1 VFGHSFDTVL
11 THADYHILV
20 TDKAPVG
27 ESFLALLLGPIGYRI
42 TSVQSSIEAVAV
54 LRSDPAD
61 VILVDLEA
69 GDAVE
74 LGLLVMLRKFFP
86 ALPMVLCVGGHS
98 EAQGAQYRQLGVV
111 DIWAKPVDPRAIVEQ
126 IGLALPKRGLQPGQG
141 SVCLT
146 AAEWLAEA
154 TKASGGGEEWGVGAR
169 GVPLRLG
176 RSEQVRELNKDF
188 ARLRGFGSLA
198 VLESRLGFGVLDLA
212 VDLVRAPD
220 SLLVACLAGWIDRAV
235 LTELLA
241 PAQDNDRPVVLVV
254 LESENLDAQKQLL
267 VEGLL
272 CRRPGDALSECF
284 GGRVRV
290 LLCAAESLCARA
302 EQGRFSEL
310 LLMRAGAMVKQ
321 VPALVQR
328 REDLW
333 VMALAIWARTGSGAV
348 MIDPACELWVREQS
362 WPGDYGP
369 FHRTIELAG
378 HFAQKAGGPVTP
390 RELDR
395 AVALE
400 PTWVKPLYHELRLTE
415 LAGPLVEWD

>member
-1 VFGHSFDTVL
+1 VL
-11 THADYHILV
+11 NHPDYHILV
-20 TDKAPVG
+20 SDKVPVG
-27 ESFLALLLGPIGYRI
+27 ESILALLFIPIGYRI
-42 TSVQSSIEAVAV
+42 TCVQNSTEAVAV
-54 LRSDPAD
+54 MRSDPAD
-61 VILVDLEA
+61 VILVDLA
-69 GDAVE
+69 ADDSVE
-74 LGLLVMLRKFFP
+74 LGLLVMLRNFFP

-111 DIWAKPVDPRAIVEQ
+111 DIWIKPVDPRAIVEQ
-126 IGLALPKRGLQPGQG
+126 VELALEKRNQKPVKAAV
-141 SVCLT
+141 SVT
-146 AAEWLAEA
+146 AADWLASEREA
-154 TKASGGGEEWGVGAR
+154 LDACSQWGEGAM

-176 RSEQVRELNKDF
+176 LSAQVRELNKDF
-188 ARLRGFGSLA
+188 ARLRSFGSLA
-198 VLESRLGFGVLDLA
+198 VVESRLGFGVLDLA
-212 VDLVRAPD
+212 VDLVRPQD

-235 LTELLA
+235 LTELLE
-241 PAQDNDRPVVLVV
+241 PAQNNDRSVVLVV
-254 LESENLDAQKQLL
+254 LESENLDTQKQSL

-290 LLCAAESLCARA
+290 LLCGAESLCALA

-333 VMALAIWARTGSGAV
+333 VMALAIWTRTGSEAV
-348 MIDPACELWVREQS
+348 TIDPACVAWVSEQA
-362 WPGDYGP
+362 WDGDYGP

-378 HFAQKAGGPVTP
+378 HIAKKVGGTVTP
-390 RELDR
+390 RELAR
-395 AVALE
+395 AAALE
-400 PTWVKPLYHELRLTE
+400 PTWMKPLYHELLMTE

>member
-1 VFGHSFDTVL
+1 ML

-20 TDKAPVG
+20 VEKAPVG
-27 ESFLALLLGPIGYRI
+27 ESVLALLLGPIGYRI
-42 TSVQSSIEAVAV
+42 TCVQNSVEAVAV
-54 LRSDPAD
+54 LRADPAD

-86 ALPMVLCVGGHS
+86 ELPLILCVEGYS

-111 DIWAKPVDPRAIVEQ
+111 DIWAKPVDPRAIVKQLE
-126 IGLALPKRGLQPGQG
+126 LALPKRGLQPGKG
-141 SVCLT
+141 SVCVT
-146 AAEWLAEA
+146 AAEWLARETEA
-154 TKASGGGEEWGVGAR
+154 SEADAEWCESGE

-176 RSEQVRELNKDF
+176 GSVQVRDLNKAF
-188 ARLRGFGSLA
+188 SRLRSFGSLA
-198 VLESRLGFGVLDLA
+198 VVESHLGFGVLDLA
-212 VDLVRAPD
+212 VDLVRPPD
-220 SLLVACLAGWIDRAV
+220 ALLVACLAGWIDRAV

-241 PAQDNDRPVVLVV
+241 PAKDNDRPVVLVI
-254 LESENLDAQKQLL
+254 LESENLDAQKQLI

-272 CRRPGDALSECF
+272 CRSPGDALSECF

-290 LLCAAESLCARA
+290 LLCASESLCARA

-333 VMALAIWARTGSGAV
+333 VMALAIWTRTGRGTV
-348 MIDPACELWVREQS
+348 LIDPACEGWVREQA

-378 HFAQKAGGPVTP
+378 QLAQDAGVPVTP
-390 RELDR
+390 RELER
-395 AVALE
+395 AAELE
-400 PTWVKPLYHELRLTE
+400 PTWVKPLYHEMRLTE
-415 LAGPLVEWD
+415 LAGPLVVWD